1 MAKREL
7 FANYHGKFYR
17 KYKTTVTK
25 KLVYNFYQILWS
37 KNFG

>member
-25 KLVYNFYQILWS
+25 KLVYNFYQ
-37 KNFG
+37 NFVE